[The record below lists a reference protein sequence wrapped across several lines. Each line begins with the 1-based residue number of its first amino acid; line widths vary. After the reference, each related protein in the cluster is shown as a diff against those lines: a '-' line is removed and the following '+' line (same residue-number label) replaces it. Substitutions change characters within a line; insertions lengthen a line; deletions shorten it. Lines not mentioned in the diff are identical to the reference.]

1 MKTNAEKLPS
11 PWVSAIPLAV
21 LTGLLYVVIRAFG
34 GEAINGGS
42 QIALLS
48 ATSVCVMLSIGI
60 YRCRWAVLEEA
71 IIDNIRA
78 SASAIVILLLIGAIA
93 GTWMISGVVPTMIYY
108 GLQILHPSFFLVA
121 SCAICAV
128 VSLMTGSSWTTIA
141 TIGVALMGIGQ
152 AMGFSEGWVAGAIIS
167 GAYFGDKLSLLSDTT
182 VLASST
188 AGVEVFTHIRYM
200 LYTTVPSMLIALGV
214 FTVAGLALDHGVS
227 THAEMYAATLAAT
240 FRITPWLLAV
250 PLATGMLI
258 ARKLPAIVTLFS
270 SVVFACAAMLLAQP
284 ELVARVAGVG
294 ELDFMSGFKG
304 VLMTCFGPTAI
315 PTGAPQLDE
324 LVATRGM
331 AGMLNT
337 VWLIICAM
345 CFGGVM
351 TGSGMLRSLTSIFLR
366 WVRRAF
372 SAVAS
377 TVGAGLFF
385 NLCTAD
391 QYISIILSGRLFR
404 DLYADRG
411 LEPRLLSRSVEDS
424 ATVCSVLI
432 PWNSC
437 GMTQATVLGVSTFV
451 YAPYCIFNI
460 VSPLMSL
467 LVAAVGWNIK
477 RKKMKTSLVIFDL
490 DGTLLDTIGDLAVAC
505 NAVLGVRGLPQ
516 HTYEEYCHFVGNGI
530 LRLVERALPEPL
542 RTPETVAAVR
552 ADFVKYYTEYI
563 DAHTRPYDGIP
574 ELIAELARRGV
585 ALAVASN
592 KFQAGTEKL
601 VGLFFP
607 GVTFAAVLGQRP
619 GVPLKPSP
627 AVVEEIL
634 ARTGTAREEV
644 LYVGDSGVD
653 IETAAA
659 AGVRSA
665 GVTWGFRDR
674 AELIAA
680 GARHLVDRPGE
691 LLELL

>member
-1 MKTNAEKLPS
+1 MKQNTEKLPS
-11 PWVSAIPLAV
+11 PWVSVIPLAV

-34 GEAINGGS
+34 GDAINGGS

-48 ATSVCVMLSIGI
+48 ATSVCVMLSISV

-121 SCAICAV
+121 SCVICAV

-152 AMGFSEGWVAGAIIS
+152 AMGFPEGWIAGAIIS
-167 GAYFGDKLSLLSDTT
+167 GAYFGDKLSLLSDAT

-188 AGVEVFTHIRYM
+188 VGVPVFTHIRYM

-214 FTVAGLALDHGVS
+214 FTVAGLSLDHSAS
-227 THAEMYAATLAAT
+227 THAEMYASTLAAT
-240 FRITPWLLAV
+240 FRITPWLLVV
-250 PLATGMLI
+250 PLVTGILI
-258 ARKLPAIVTLFS
+258 ARKLPAIVTLFCA
-270 SVVFACAAMLLAQP
+270 VVFACTAMLLAQP
-284 ELVARVAGVG
+284 EMVARVAGVG
-294 ELDFMSGFKG
+294 GLDFMSGFKG

-315 PTGAPQLDE
+315 PTGSAPLDE

-351 TGSGMLRSLTSIFLR
+351 TGSGMLRSLTAIFLR
-366 WVRRAF
+366 WVRRTF

-377 TVGAGLFF
+377 TVGAGIFF

-391 QYISIILSGRLFR
+391 QYISIILSGRLFK
-404 DLYADRG
+404 DLYAERG
-411 LEPRLLSRSVEDS
+411 LEPKLLSRSVEDS

-451 YAPYCIFNI
+451 YMPYCIFNI

-467 LVAAVGWNIK
+467 LVAAIGWKIK
-477 RKKMKTSLVIFDL
+477 RKK
-490 DGTLLDTIGDLAVAC
+490 
-505 NAVLGVRGLPQ
+505 
-516 HTYEEYCHFVGNGI
+516 
-530 LRLVERALPEPL
+530 
-542 RTPETVAAVR
+542 
-552 ADFVKYYTEYI
+552 
-563 DAHTRPYDGIP
+563 
-574 ELIAELARRGV
+574 
-585 ALAVASN
+585 
-592 KFQAGTEKL
+592 
-601 VGLFFP
+601 
-607 GVTFAAVLGQRP
+607 
-619 GVPLKPSP
+619 
-627 AVVEEIL
+627 
-634 ARTGTAREEV
+634 
-644 LYVGDSGVD
+644 
-653 IETAAA
+653 
-659 AGVRSA
+659 
-665 GVTWGFRDR
+665 
-674 AELIAA
+674 
-680 GARHLVDRPGE
+680 
-691 LLELL
+691 

>member
-214 FTVAGLALDHGVS
+214 FTVAGL
-227 THAEMYAATLAAT
+227 
-240 FRITPWLLAV
+240 
-250 PLATGMLI
+250 
-258 ARKLPAIVTLFS
+258 
-270 SVVFACAAMLLAQP
+270 
-284 ELVARVAGVG
+284 
-294 ELDFMSGFKG
+294 
-304 VLMTCFGPTAI
+304 
-315 PTGAPQLDE
+315 
-324 LVATRGM
+324 
-331 AGMLNT
+331 
-337 VWLIICAM
+337 
-345 CFGGVM
+345 
-351 TGSGMLRSLTSIFLR
+351 
-366 WVRRAF
+366 
-372 SAVAS
+372 
-377 TVGAGLFF
+377 FF

-477 RKKMKTSLVIFDL
+477 RKK
-490 DGTLLDTIGDLAVAC
+490 
-505 NAVLGVRGLPQ
+505 
-516 HTYEEYCHFVGNGI
+516 
-530 LRLVERALPEPL
+530 
-542 RTPETVAAVR
+542 
-552 ADFVKYYTEYI
+552 
-563 DAHTRPYDGIP
+563 
-574 ELIAELARRGV
+574 
-585 ALAVASN
+585 
-592 KFQAGTEKL
+592 
-601 VGLFFP
+601 
-607 GVTFAAVLGQRP
+607 
-619 GVPLKPSP
+619 
-627 AVVEEIL
+627 
-634 ARTGTAREEV
+634 
-644 LYVGDSGVD
+644 
-653 IETAAA
+653 
-659 AGVRSA
+659 
-665 GVTWGFRDR
+665 
-674 AELIAA
+674 
-680 GARHLVDRPGE
+680 
-691 LLELL
+691 